1 MRVLKY
7 FSLFSGVGGFEAAIH
22 NIIPQAECVGFSE
35 IDKFAITSYLKNFPD
50 HEFNNYGD
58 IALIDFSKLPD
69 FDLLVGGSPCTDLSI
84 AKGNRQGLAGSRS
97 GLFFRYVDLLA
108 LKKPKY
114 FILENVASMSKEARE
129 EMTATLQSVC
139 SDKIHVVEI
148 CSDHFTPQKR
158 RRLYWTNFEVVAP
171 PKDRIGERWPD
182 LVAWSRSTRYPE
194 GKDSYVDQRE
204 VRDGRAN
211 TLTTGAGCGSF
222 SSKNYMD
229 IFGDL
234 VPLTPEECEALQ
246 GFPLGWTVGSNAQRY
261 KQLGNAVTVP
271 VIEWILKGIK

>member
-22 NIIPQAECVGFSE
+22 NVIPQAECVGFSE

-139 SDKIHVVEI
+139 KDKIHVVEI

-171 PKDRIGERWPD
+171 PKDMIGERWPD

>member
-1 MRVLKY
+1 MKY
-7 FSLFSGVGGFEAAIH
+7 LSFFAGIGGFECALYKVFPEAK
-22 NIIPQAECVGFSE
+22 CKGFSE
-35 IDKFAITSYLKNFPD
+35 IDKFAIQTYLKNFPD
-50 HEFNNYGD
+50 HEFLNYGD
-58 IALIDFSKLPD
+58 ITKIDVNSLPEVD
-69 FDLLVGGSPCTDLSI
+69 AIFAGSPCTDLSI

-97 GLFFRYVDLLA
+97 GLFFNFVEILKV
-108 LKKPKY
+108 KKPKY

-139 SDKIHVVEI
+139 SDEIHVVEI

-158 RRLYWTNFEVVAP
+158 RRLYWTNFKVQAP
-171 PKDRIGERWPD
+171 PKEMIGERWPD

-194 GKDSYVDQRE
+194 DKEKYVEQRE

-222 SSKNYMD
+222 SSKNYID

-234 VPLTPEECEALQ
+234 VPLTPEECERLQ
-246 GFPLGWTVGSNAQRY
+246 GFPEAWTIGSNAQRY